1 MIIAVLIILLVAL
14 TLYTVLGGAD
24 FGAGVWEVNTAFK
37 ANERERN
44 LLYHAIGPVWET
56 NHVWLIFVMVILF
69 GAFPPA
75 FASLNQALFVPL
87 LLALVGIV
95 FRGAAYAF
103 RSQLKGDPNR
113 SQQTRRWVAV
123 FGFASVLAPLF
134 LGASVGA
141 IASGQLA
148 FDVEGNYQGNYLT
161 GWINSLSV
169 FIGFFTVGLC
179 AYCTAT
185 YMIRE
190 AHQNENSPSTGTTNL
205 VELWRRRALLTG
217 IGMGVLAMFGLALVA
232 TSYPELWQGL
242 LQRGW
247 PLILISIVAG
257 SYSLWAIHGRIIN
270 GAVVGV
276 SLTCASVVLGWGC
289 AQYPDILPGVW
300 SAEQAASPTSV
311 LRIILISILVG
322 AVFLIPA
329 LFLLF
334 RIFKSDSPASGNSAP
349 LEPTRD

>member
-1 MIIAVLIILLVAL
+1 MSLEIIAILIILLIAL
-14 TLYTVLGGAD
+14 TLYAVLGGAD
-24 FGAGVWEVNTAFK
+24 FGAGIWEFNTAFR
-37 ANERERN
+37 ASERERN

-56 NHVWLIFVMVILF
+56 NHVWLIFVLVILF

-75 FASLNQALFVPL
+75 FASINQALFVPL

-103 RSQLKGDPNR
+103 RSQLKSDPQHAR
-113 SQQTRRWVAV
+113 QARLWVGL

-148 FDVEGNYQGNYLT
+148 FDVDGNYQGSYLT

-179 AYCTAT
+179 AYCTAA

-190 AHQNENSPSTGTTNL
+190 AHLEALEDGHDQTILLE
-205 VELWRRRALLTG
+205 VWRQRALFTG
-217 IGMGVLAMFGLALVA
+217 IGVGILAMLGLFLVA
-232 TSYPELWQGL
+232 TQYGQLWQGL

-247 PLILISIVAG
+247 PLILISVVAG
-257 SYSLWAIHGRIIN
+257 TYSLWAIYRRHIN
-270 GAVVGV
+270 GAAAGV
-276 SLTCASVVLGWGC
+276 SLTCAAVVLGWGC
-289 AQYPDILPGVW
+289 AQYPDLLPNVW
-300 SAEQAASPTSV
+300 TAEQAASPQNV
-311 LRIILISILVG
+311 LRLILISIAVG
-322 AVFLIPA
+322 AVFLVPA

-334 RIFKSDSPASGNSAP
+334 RIFKSDRNKPEFPAG
-349 LEPTRD
+349 